1 MKIALIACA
10 PLVLLAACANV
21 QSSTAGSGAQPASG
35 TMYCWKDKLEVAG
48 DKVTCNWASSAREA
62 CESTYPTTIAKAKLA
77 GDPQKGN
84 RCSNGQWLVSV
95 QVK

>member
-10 PLVLLAACANV
+10 PLVLLAACATV
-21 QSSTAGSGAQPASG
+21 QTSTAGSGAETASG

-62 CESTYPTTIAKAKLA
+62 CESTYPTTIAKAKLS
-77 GDPQKGN
+77 GEPQKGN
-84 RCSNGQWLVSV
+84 RCSNGQWLVAV